1 MGVFYFLIINCL
13 FMKRSLLTGGILF
26 SGIIGL
32 YAFNVVSQAAISGT
46 VTPPEGATAVWAV
59 NGSDSVAGTFSNGS
73 FSISV
78 KPGTY
83 KLFIDAKAP
92 YKDVSLENI
101 QVSDTAA
108 TNVGEIKLEK

>member
-1 MGVFYFLIINCL
+1 
-13 FMKRSLLTGGILF
+13 MKRSLLTGGILL
-26 SGIIGL
+26 SGIVGL
-32 YAFNVVSQAAISGT
+32 YAFHTVNQAAISGT

-59 NGSDSVAGTFSNGS
+59 NGSDSTSGNISNGS

-83 KLFIDAKAP
+83 KLVVDAKEP

>member
-1 MGVFYFLIINCL
+1 
-13 FMKRSLLTGGILF
+13 MKRSLLTGGILL

-32 YAFNVVSQAAISGT
+32 YAFNVVSQAAISGS

-83 KLFIDAKAP
+83 KLFIDAKDP